1 MPYKNIVCLNICLHL
16 VLGNAALAREKIMSI
31 LQHVSGVHTF
41 PSFQHF
47 KKCEHGELEEQ
58 KPWIAP
64 GMTWAEAELIIYS
77 LLSKVP
83 KQCRNSGALFVEK
96 EGRIWMIWNI

>member
-1 MPYKNIVCLNICLHL
+1 LL
-16 VLGNAALAREKIMSI
+16 
-31 LQHVSGVHTF
+31 
-41 PSFQHF
+41 
-47 KKCEHGELEEQ
+47 ELEEQ
-58 KPWIAP
+58 KPLIAP
-64 GMTWAEAELIIYS
+64 GMTWAEAGLIIYS